1 MAGGRGYGAAMATAA
16 LGYGGEGGGDG
27 SGGERER
34 RGGRGRAW
42 GRVGGE
48 TEGARRR
55 RPYPHASSP
64 ARWVRLGRA
73 LFRPGSG
80 EQGKGTRCGSWAGW
94 AGQAGCGPG
103 GLGGGRAGGLGCL
116 VQGASPPFS
125 FFLFFVIS
133 FFYLFSLSVLF
144 SFRAFRHFIKWC
156 LLHHNYQCNIWQ
168 PPNIF
173 ALPFENLGCLSL
185 IHILNLQ

>member
-1 MAGGRGYGAAMATAA
+1 MAA
-16 LGYGGEGGGDG
+16 LGCSGERGGDG
-27 SGGERER
+27 FGGERER
-34 RGGRGRAW
+34 RRSRGECGGEW
-42 GRVGGE
+42 GGE
-48 TEGARRR
+48 TEGARRGDLIPSSR
-55 RPYPHASSP
+55 R
-64 ARWVRLGRA
+64 RRGGVRLGRA

-116 VQGASPPFS
+116 VQGASPLFC
-125 FFLFFVIS
+125 FFVIS